1 LCECFGLSAAVSR
14 PWVYLVCHPSRH
26 AADVDLIDI
35 AGVPGTGKTAT
46 VHAVV
51 KELKRKAED
60 GVSAPHPVSPV
71 ALRKQAYA
79 MQRAAC

>member
-1 LCECFGLSAAVSR
+1 ME
-14 PWVYLVCHPSRH
+14 
-26 AADVDLIDI
+26 DI

-60 GVSAPHPVSPV
+60 GVRFFLLFQVYARRKKLTIRNYPHSPT
-71 ALRKQAYA
+71 LRSTDSKSLLPNMPTQYSGKLSPE
-79 MQRAAC
+79 

>member
-1 LCECFGLSAAVSR
+1 MG
-14 PWVYLVCHPSRH
+14 
-26 AADVDLIDI
+26 DI

-60 GVSAPHPVSPV
+60 GVSDLSCLMLHQEGG
-71 ALRKQAYA
+71 RN
-79 MQRAAC
+79 

>member
-1 LCECFGLSAAVSR
+1 VVEGVVSVSFRCLESDVLNTLGLME
-14 PWVYLVCHPSRH
+14 
-26 AADVDLIDI
+26 DI

-60 GVSAPHPVSPV
+60 GVSSFLLFQV
-71 ALRKQAYA
+71 YA
-79 MQRAAC
+79 RRGRS

>member
-1 LCECFGLSAAVSR
+1 MGSCAGDATFGLIA
-14 PWVYLVCHPSRH
+14 
-26 AADVDLIDI
+26 DI

-60 GVSAPHPVSPV
+60 GVSAKL
-71 ALRKQAYA
+71 AG
-79 MQRAAC
+79 

>member
-1 LCECFGLSAAVSR
+1 MHRSQSCGLSALSIS
-14 PWVYLVCHPSRH
+14 VCRSF
-26 AADVDLIDI
+26 AADLAIIDI

-60 GVSAPHPVSPV
+60 GVSVPLHPWRRGSQHAV
-71 ALRKQAYA
+71 
-79 MQRAAC
+79 AAC

>member
-1 LCECFGLSAAVSR
+1 MIDTVLMV
-14 PWVYLVCHPSRH
+14 
-26 AADVDLIDI
+26 DI

-60 GVSAPHPVSPV
+60 GVSNLSLPYPIF
-71 ALRKQAYA
+71 
-79 MQRAAC
+79 C

>member
-1 LCECFGLSAAVSR
+1 MLGV
-14 PWVYLVCHPSRH
+14 
-26 AADVDLIDI
+26 DI

-60 GVSAPHPVSPV
+60 GVSTPTP
-71 ALRKQAYA
+71 LLNELKLF
-79 MQRAAC
+79 

>member
-1 LCECFGLSAAVSR
+1 M
-14 PWVYLVCHPSRH
+14 YLVGLKRALRVGVGVVSVSFRCLES
-26 AADVDLIDI
+26 DVLNTLGLMGDI

-60 GVSAPHPVSPV
+60 GVSTLPFF
-71 ALRKQAYA
+71 LFRIRKG
-79 MQRAAC
+79 RN

>member
-1 LCECFGLSAAVSR
+1 MC
-14 PWVYLVCHPSRH
+14 LVAWRKGWKVEEEDACVRRLAWMP
-26 AADVDLIDI
+26 LTPDI

-60 GVSAPHPVSPV
+60 GVHLYWCMVV
-71 ALRKQAYA
+71 WF
-79 MQRAAC
+79 C

>member
-1 LCECFGLSAAVSR
+1 MEGVVSVSFCLR
-14 PWVYLVCHPSRH
+14 RK
-26 AADVDLIDI
+26 ANEDI

-60 GVSAPHPVSPV
+60 GVSFYILDSSDI
-71 ALRKQAYA
+71 
-79 MQRAAC
+79 

>member
-1 LCECFGLSAAVSR
+1 M
-14 PWVYLVCHPSRH
+14 
-26 AADVDLIDI
+26 IDI

-60 GVSAPHPVSPV
+60 GVSLNAFQVQS
-71 ALRKQAYA
+71 K
-79 MQRAAC
+79 

>member
-1 LCECFGLSAAVSR
+1 VVEGDVS
-14 PWVYLVCHPSRH
+14 VSS
-26 AADVDLIDI
+26 DLQHMISDDAPRLMRDI

-60 GVSAPHPVSPV
+60 GVSSFLIFLFHI
-71 ALRKQAYA
+71 RKG
-79 MQRAAC
+79 RS

>member
-1 LCECFGLSAAVSR
+1 MVVGGVSVRWLSRACCSGFV
-14 PWVYLVCHPSRH
+14 VLTCV
-26 AADVDLIDI
+26 DI

-60 GVSAPHPVSPV
+60 GVSP
-71 ALRKQAYA
+71 
-79 MQRAAC
+79 AAAWCVRGYP

>member
-1 LCECFGLSAAVSR
+1 MG
-14 PWVYLVCHPSRH
+14 
-26 AADVDLIDI
+26 DI

-60 GVSAPHPVSPV
+60 GVSALSCLV
-71 ALRKQAYA
+71 LRLEDS
-79 MQRAAC
+79 RN

>member
-1 LCECFGLSAAVSR
+1 MR
-14 PWVYLVCHPSRH
+14 
-26 AADVDLIDI
+26 DI

-60 GVSAPHPVSPV
+60 GVSGLSCLMLYKKREEVLTDRNYPLSP
-71 ALRKQAYA
+71 
-79 MQRAAC
+79 M

>member
-1 LCECFGLSAAVSR
+1 ME
-14 PWVYLVCHPSRH
+14 
-26 AADVDLIDI
+26 DI

-60 GVSAPHPVSPV
+60 GVSALSCFCYI
-71 ALRKQAYA
+71 KKGEGN
-79 MQRAAC
+79 

>member
-1 LCECFGLSAAVSR
+1 MPLYVLLTIGWESHGGIALMMA
-14 PWVYLVCHPSRH
+14 
-26 AADVDLIDI
+26 DI

-60 GVSAPHPVSPV
+60 GVCPVSS
-71 ALRKQAYA
+71 LQ
-79 MQRAAC
+79 

>member
-1 LCECFGLSAAVSR
+1 MSQRLSVSVLQSLGSGVSACLCF
-14 PWVYLVCHPSRH
+14 
-26 AADVDLIDI
+26 AADVPTKDI

-60 GVSAPHPVSPV
+60 GVSASRPASPV
-71 ALRKQAYA
+71 AYPWR
-79 MQRAAC
+79 

>member
-1 LCECFGLSAAVSR
+1 M
-14 PWVYLVCHPSRH
+14 
-26 AADVDLIDI
+26 IDI

-60 GVSAPHPVSPV
+60 GVSPLQSYE
-71 ALRKQAYA
+71 K
-79 MQRAAC
+79 MTMTDI

>member
-1 LCECFGLSAAVSR
+1 MR
-14 PWVYLVCHPSRH
+14 
-26 AADVDLIDI
+26 DI

-60 GVSAPHPVSPV
+60 GVSSFLLFQVYARRKKLTIRNYPHSPT
-71 ALRKQAYA
+71 
-79 MQRAAC
+79 

>member
-1 LCECFGLSAAVSR
+1 MGGA
-14 PWVYLVCHPSRH
+14 
-26 AADVDLIDI
+26 DI

-60 GVSAPHPVSPV
+60 GVSTLYLCLLPFIG
-71 ALRKQAYA
+71 
-79 MQRAAC
+79 

>member
-1 LCECFGLSAAVSR
+1 MDELT
-14 PWVYLVCHPSRH
+14 P
-26 AADVDLIDI
+26 DI

-60 GVSAPHPVSPV
+60 GVSGIN
-71 ALRKQAYA
+71 
-79 MQRAAC
+79 RAEAT